1 MIMLSLLQRVKMA
14 NVCVNNQMIASIE
27 DGILAFIAFEPDDSN
42 KKIQKMA
49 KKILNYRI
57 FPDHND
63 KMNKNIMDMSYEL
76 LVVPQFT
83 LAANTKSG
91 NRPSFSSAADPIMSK
106 DLFSLFLSMLT
117 QEYPKIHAGQFQANM
132 QVSLINDGP
141 VTFFLKSIKIK

>member
-1 MIMLSLLQRVKMA
+1 MLSLLQRVKMA
-14 NVCVNNQMIASIE
+14 NVCVNDQMIASIE
-27 DGILAFIAFEPDDSN
+27 DGILAFIAFEPDDSSN
-42 KKIQKMA
+42 KLQKMA

-141 VTFFLKSIKIK
+141 VTFFLKVD

>member
-1 MIMLSLLQRVKMA
+1 MLSLLQRVKMA

-57 FPDHND
+57 FSDHND

-91 NRPSFSSAADPIMSK
+91 SRPSFSSAADPIMSK
-106 DLFSLFLSMLT
+106 DLFALFLNMLT

-141 VTFFLKSIKIK
+141 VTFFLKVD

>member
-1 MIMLSLLQRVKMA
+1 MLSLLQRVKMA

-42 KKIQKMA
+42 NKIQKMA
-49 KKILNYRI
+49 KKILTYRI
-57 FPDHND
+57 FPDHNV
-63 KMNKNIMDMSYEL
+63 KMNKNVMDMSYEL
-76 LVVPQFT
+76 LIVPQFT

-91 NRPSFSSAADPIMSK
+91 SRPSFSSAADPIMSK
-106 DLFSLFLSMLT
+106 DLFALFLNMLT

-141 VTFFLKSIKIK
+141 VTFFLKVD

>member
-1 MIMLSLLQRVKMA
+1 MLSLLQRVKMA

-27 DGILAFIAFEPDDSN
+27 DGILAFIAFEPDDSSN
-42 KKIQKMA
+42 KLQKMA
-49 KKILNYRI
+49 KKILTYRI

-91 NRPSFSSAADPIMSK
+91 SRPSFSSAADPILSK
-106 DLFSLFLSMLT
+106 DLFSLFLKILK
-117 QEYPKIHAGQFQANM
+117 QDYPKIYAGQFQANM

-141 VTFFLKSIKIK
+141 VTFFLKVD

>member
-1 MIMLSLLQRVKMA
+1 MLSLLQRVKMA
-14 NVCVNNQMIASIE
+14 NVCVNNQLIASIE

-117 QEYPKIHAGQFQANM
+117 QEYPKIHAGEFQANM

-141 VTFFLKSIKIK
+141 VTFFLKVD

>member
-1 MIMLSLLQRVKMA
+1 MLSLLQRVKMA

-57 FPDHND
+57 FPDHDD

-141 VTFFLKSIKIK
+141 VTFFLKVD

>member
-1 MIMLSLLQRVKMA
+1 MLSLLQRVKMA

-42 KKIQKMA
+42 NILQKMA
-49 KKILNYRI
+49 KKILTYRI

-141 VTFFLKSIKIK
+141 VTFFLKVD

>member
-1 MIMLSLLQRVKMA
+1 MLSLLQRVKMA

-42 KKIQKMA
+42 NILQKMA
-49 KKILNYRI
+49 KKILTYRI

-63 KMNKNIMDMSYEL
+63 KMNKNIIDMSYEL

-91 NRPSFSSAADPIMSK
+91 SRPSFSSAADPIMSK
-106 DLFSLFLSMLT
+106 DLFALFLNMLT

-141 VTFFLKSIKIK
+141 VTFFLKVD

>member
-27 DGILAFIAFEPDDSN
+27 DGILAFIAFEPDDSSN
-42 KKIQKMA
+42 KLKKMA
-49 KKILNYRI
+49 KKILTYRI

-91 NRPSFSSAADPIMSK
+91 SRPSFSSAADPILSK
-106 DLFSLFLSMLT
+106 DLFALFLNMLT
-117 QEYPKIHAGQFQANM
+117 HEYPKIHAGQFQANM

-141 VTFFLKSIKIK
+141 VTFFLKVD

>member
-106 DLFSLFLSMLT
+106 DLFSLFLNMLT

-141 VTFFLKSIKIK
+141 VTFFLKVD

>member
-27 DGILAFIAFEPDDSN
+27 DGILAFIAFEPDDSSN
-42 KKIQKMA
+42 KLQKMA
-49 KKILNYRI
+49 KKILTYRI

-91 NRPSFSSAADPIMSK
+91 SRPSFSSAADPIMSK
-106 DLFSLFLSMLT
+106 DLFSLFLNMLT
-117 QEYPKIHAGQFQANM
+117 QEYPKILAGQFQANM

-141 VTFFLKSIKIK
+141 VTFFLKVD

>member
-1 MIMLSLLQRVKMA
+1 MLSLLQRVKMA

-106 DLFSLFLSMLT
+106 DLFSLFLSMLM

-141 VTFFLKSIKIK
+141 VTFFLKVD

>member
-1 MIMLSLLQRVKMA
+1 MLSLLQRVKMA

-42 KKIQKMA
+42 KQLQKMA

-141 VTFFLKSIKIK
+141 VTFFLKVD

>member
-1 MIMLSLLQRVKMA
+1 MLSLLQRVKMA

-106 DLFSLFLSMLT
+106 DLFSLFLSMLM

-132 QVSLINDGP
+132 QVSLINNGP
-141 VTFFLKSIKIK
+141 VTFFLKVD

>member
-1 MIMLSLLQRVKMA
+1 MLSLLQRVKMA

-106 DLFSLFLSMLT
+106 DLFSLFLRMLT

-141 VTFFLKSIKIK
+141 VTFFLKVD

>member
-1 MIMLSLLQRVKMA
+1 MLSLLQRVKMA
-14 NVCVNNQMIASIE
+14 NVCVNNQVIASIE
-27 DGILAFIAFEPDDSN
+27 DGILAFIAFEPDDSSN
-42 KKIQKMA
+42 KLQKMA
-49 KKILNYRI
+49 KKILTYRI

-141 VTFFLKSIKIK
+141 VTFFLKVD

>member
-1 MIMLSLLQRVKMA
+1 MLSLLQRVKMA
-14 NVCVNNQMIASIE
+14 NVCVNNQVIASIE
-27 DGILAFIAFEPDDSN
+27 DGILAFIAFEPDDSDN
-42 KKIQKMA
+42 KLQKMA
-49 KKILNYRI
+49 NKILNYRI

-83 LAANTKSG
+83 LAANTRNGS
-91 NRPSFSSAADPIMSK
+91 RPSFSSAADPIMSK
-106 DLFSLFLSMLT
+106 DLFSSFLKILK

-141 VTFFLKSIKIK
+141 VTFFLKVD

>member
-1 MIMLSLLQRVKMA
+1 MLSLLQRVKMA

-27 DGILAFIAFEPDDSN
+27 DGILAFIAFEPDDSSN
-42 KKIQKMA
+42 KLQKMA

-91 NRPSFSSAADPIMSK
+91 NRPSFSTAADPIMSK

-141 VTFFLKSIKIK
+141 VTFFLKVD

>member
-1 MIMLSLLQRVKMA
+1 MLSLLQRVKMA

-27 DGILAFIAFEPDDSN
+27 DGILAFIAFEPDDSSN
-42 KKIQKMA
+42 KLQKMA
-49 KKILNYRI
+49 KKILTYRI

-141 VTFFLKSIKIK
+141 VTFFLKVD

>member
-1 MIMLSLLQRVKMA
+1 MLSLLQRVQMA

-27 DGILAFIAFEPDDSN
+27 DGILAFIAFEPADSDN
-42 KKIQKMA
+42 KLQKMA

-141 VTFFLKSIKIK
+141 VTFFLKVD

>member
-91 NRPSFSSAADPIMSK
+91 SRPSFSSAADPIMSK

-141 VTFFLKSIKIK
+141 VTFFLKVD

>member
-1 MIMLSLLQRVKMA
+1 MLSLLQRVKMA

-63 KMNKNIMDMSYEL
+63 KMNKNIMDMSFEL

-141 VTFFLKSIKIK
+141 VTFFLKVD

>member
-1 MIMLSLLQRVKMA
+1 MLSLLQRVKMA
-14 NVCVNNQMIASIE
+14 NVCVNNHMIASIE

-141 VTFFLKSIKIK
+141 VTFFLKVD

>member
-1 MIMLSLLQRVKMA
+1 MLSLLQRVKMA

-117 QEYPKIHAGQFQANM
+117 QEYPKFTLVNFKQIC
-132 QVSLINDGP
+132 
-141 VTFFLKSIKIK
+141 K

>member
-1 MIMLSLLQRVKMA
+1 MLSLLQRVKMA

-27 DGILAFIAFEPDDSN
+27 DGILAFIAFEPDDSSN
-42 KKIQKMA
+42 KLQKMA
-49 KKILNYRI
+49 KKILTYRI

-91 NRPSFSSAADPIMSK
+91 SRPSFSSAADPILSK
-106 DLFSLFLSMLT
+106 DLFSLFLKILK
-117 QEYPKIHAGQFQANM
+117 QDYPKIHAGQFQANM

-141 VTFFLKSIKIK
+141 VTFFLKVD

>member
-1 MIMLSLLQRVKMA
+1 MLSLLQRVKMA

-91 NRPSFSSAADPIMSK
+91 SRPSFSSAADPIMSK
-106 DLFSLFLSMLT
+106 DLFSLFLNMLT
-117 QEYPKIHAGQFQANM
+117 QEYPKIMLVNFKQ
-132 QVSLINDGP
+132 IC
-141 VTFFLKSIKIK
+141 K

>member
-1 MIMLSLLQRVKMA
+1 MLSLLQRVKMA

-42 KKIQKMA
+42 NILQKMA
-49 KKILNYRI
+49 KKILTYRI

-91 NRPSFSSAADPIMSK
+91 NRPSFSTAADPIMSK

-141 VTFFLKSIKIK
+141 VTFFLKVD

>member
-1 MIMLSLLQRVKMA
+1 MLSLLQRVKMA

-27 DGILAFIAFEPDDSN
+27 DGVLAFIAFEPYDSKN
-42 KKIQKMA
+42 KLQKMA
-49 KKILNYRI
+49 KKILTYRI

-76 LVVPQFT
+76 LIVPQFT

-91 NRPSFSSAADPIMSK
+91 TRPSFSSAADPILSK
-106 DLFSLFLSMLT
+106 DLFSLFLKILK
-117 QEYPKIHAGQFQANM
+117 QDYPKIHAGQFQANM

-141 VTFFLKSIKIK
+141 VTFFLKVD

>member
-27 DGILAFIAFEPDDSN
+27 DGILVFIAFEPDDSN
-42 KKIQKMA
+42 NKIQKMA

-91 NRPSFSSAADPIMSK
+91 SRPSFSSAADPIMSK
-106 DLFSLFLSMLT
+106 DLFSLFLNMLT

-141 VTFFLKSIKIK
+141 VTFFLKVD

>member
-1 MIMLSLLQRVKMA
+1 MLSLLQRVKMA

-27 DGILAFIAFEPDDSN
+27 DGILAFIAFEPNDSGN
-42 KKIQKMA
+42 KLQKMA

-91 NRPSFSSAADPIMSK
+91 SRPSFSSAADPIMSK
-106 DLFSLFLSMLT
+106 DLFSSFLKILK

-132 QVSLINDGP
+132 QISLINDGP
-141 VTFFLKSIKIK
+141 VTFFLKVD

>member
-1 MIMLSLLQRVKMA
+1 MLSLLQRVKMA
-14 NVCVNNQMIASIE
+14 NVCVNNQLIASIE

-42 KKIQKMA
+42 KQIQKMA

-141 VTFFLKSIKIK
+141 VTFFLKVD

>member
-1 MIMLSLLQRVKMA
+1 MLSLLQRVKMA
-14 NVCVNNQMIASIE
+14 NVCVNNQIIASIE

-42 KKIQKMA
+42 NEIQKMA

-132 QVSLINDGP
+132 QVRLINDGP
-141 VTFFLKSIKIK
+141 VTFFLKVD

>member
-1 MIMLSLLQRVKMA
+1 MLSLLQRVKMA

-27 DGILAFIAFEPDDSN
+27 DGILAFIAFERDDSSN
-42 KKIQKMA
+42 KLQKMA
-49 KKILNYRI
+49 KKILTYRI

-76 LVVPQFT
+76 LIVPQFT

-91 NRPSFSSAADPIMSK
+91 SRPSFSSAADPILSK
-106 DLFSLFLSMLT
+106 DLFSFFLKILK
-117 QEYPKIHAGQFQANM
+117 QDYPKIHAGQFQANM

-141 VTFFLKSIKIK
+141 VTFFLKVD

>member
-1 MIMLSLLQRVKMA
+1 MLSLLQRVKMA

-42 KKIQKMA
+42 KKIQKMV

-141 VTFFLKSIKIK
+141 VTFFLKVD